1 MTGSLLDQGL
11 MLLAYGM
18 GTVFLFLGILV
29 LSTYT
34 MSKAIAKFF
43 PEAEIEPTISQRI
56 VKTQNSDVR
65 LISVISA
72 AIHLH
77 RKNKKKE

>member
-11 MLLAYGM
+11 MLLAFGM

-29 LSTYT
+29 VSTYS
-34 MSKAIAKFF
+34 MSKIVTKFF
-43 PEAEIEPTISQRI
+43 PEAEIEVVVPQRNPNKQNTDSQ
-56 VKTQNSDVR
+56 

-72 AIHLH
+72 AIHRY
-77 RKNKKKE
+77 RKNKK

>member
-11 MLLAYGM
+11 MLLVFGM

-29 LSTYT
+29 VSTYS
-34 MSKAIAKFF
+34 MSKIVVKFF
-43 PEAEIEPTISQRI
+43 PEAEIEVVVPQRNLNKQNTDSQ
-56 VKTQNSDVR
+56 

-72 AIHLH
+72 AIHRY
-77 RKNKKKE
+77 RKNKK